1 MSLKGS
7 LRGLMG
13 ELLRHALLSD
23 PVRMVCLSIKC
34 NLIVIRLF
42 TIKQLRTIVFK
53 AEN

>member
-23 PVRMVCLSIKC
+23 PVRMVSEYQVQSDCYQTLYYK
-34 NLIVIRLF
+34 IVKNHCF
-42 TIKQLRTIVFK
+42 
-53 AEN
+53 